1 MNLVQPKKK
10 PLGGELTTDEKEKN
24 RVISSVRVR
33 IEHAIGCVKRYKI
46 VKETIRN
53 WKKGFKDKV
62 LETCCGLHNFRLKFR
77 PWHYET
83 AII

>member
-1 MNLVQPKKK
+1 VNLVQPKKK

-33 IEHAIGCVKRYKI
+33 IEHAIGGVKRYKI